1 MQEAGREFGGIL
13 ASAENSGIRS
23 ALQYFEAEDHG
34 SVPLLSL
41 YYGLLHVFE
50 GYKFP
55 VSNFIANPSIDTVDA
70 HFEEVS
76 ERLGVELQPPELLVN
91 ELGYY
96 LLYELEDVD
105 KAIEMFALN
114 VSKYPDSSNVYDSLG
129 EAYMVQGDTS
139 LAIENYEKSVILDPG
154 NEHGKRQLKILN
166 DQE

>member
-1 MQEAGREFGGIL
+1 M
-13 ASAENSGIRS
+13 
-23 ALQYFEAEDHG
+23 
-34 SVPLLSL
+34 
-41 YYGLLHVFE
+41 
-50 GYKFP
+50 
-55 VSNFIANPSIDTVDA
+55 
-70 HFEEVS
+70 
-76 ERLGVELQPPELLVN
+76 
-91 ELGYY
+91 
-96 LLYELEDVD
+96 D